1 MLRRVAHGPFLHLCT
16 SRRNADD
23 HLDVRLEER
32 LARAVYLFDESP
44 DHHLGSVEVRNY
56 SVLQRPY
63 RLDFRVFLSLHRF
76 RLLSQCNGFPG
87 HDVDCHYARFVQN
100 NLVVLE
106 YDGVRRSE
114 VNREFLSQE

>member
-1 MLRRVAHGPFLHLCT
+1 MLRGVAHGPFLHLRT
-16 SRRNADD
+16 SGRYADD
-23 HLDVRLEER
+23 HFDVRLEER

-44 DHHLGSVEVRNY
+44 NHHLGSVEVRNH

-63 RLDFRVFLSLHRF
+63 SLDFRVFLSLHRF
-76 RLLSQCNGFPG
+76 RLLSQRNGFSG
-87 HDVDCHYARFVQN
+87 HDVDCNNARFVQN

-106 YDGVRRSE
+106 YDSVRRSE